1 MKTKRLIRAVE
12 LLSDE
17 STLFRGDEAPKGS
30 IGTGSEPAEIIIEF
44 VEEIYNI
51 GGIQE
56 LEHRLNNARN
66 FDTSSIRAALELIK
80 AGEPQ
85 SYTLIFAPD
94 KESEVDP
101 SKLINKIDSSLKV
114 VEENQTTLGQF
125 EIALRLEMH
134 FDGLFND
141 LMMAFD
147 PSNGVFGHLIEL
159 ILKKLSSLS
168 DDDILL
174 RWASLKAQF
183 NEDRLRP
190 GFQNY
195 PDIIPASFWKDPDN
209 VDALRVRVAEFIG
222 KYKPLT

>member
-101 SKLINKIDSSLKV
+101 SKLINKIDSSLKAFTQMEYLV
-114 VEENQTTLGQF
+114 LCCKP
-125 EIALRLEMH
+125 EI
-134 FDGLFND
+134 
-141 LMMAFD
+141 
-147 PSNGVFGHLIEL
+147 S
-159 ILKKLSSLS
+159 
-168 DDDILL
+168 
-174 RWASLKAQF
+174 
-183 NEDRLRP
+183 
-190 GFQNY
+190 
-195 PDIIPASFWKDPDN
+195 
-209 VDALRVRVAEFIG
+209 
-222 KYKPLT
+222 